1 MGKSDKVKWLIVI
14 PAMLGIVFVT
24 YVECTTDIWGF
35 GAFICQL
42 IAILELAYGLRIAML
57 AQNRKKSYQL
67 APEERHE
74 YAKYLYEKQ
83 YRRYPAVANQMLFV
97 MARMS
102 VLLGNYERAGEELVD
117 IRTDKC
123 NPVQLKLYY
132 YLRIITAQATEDV
145 DSVQE
150 NLTRFAGIPDV
161 KGAYPSESELAMW
174 IEQRDTVQMAETLK
188 KAVPDKRE
196 HPIRIGIV
204 TVILAYSTF
213 FYGLWYG
220 INRDM
225 GYEVRYTFAEIS
237 IVVVG
242 IGLAVLIIWGIVS
255 LYIHNC
261 QELAVQ
267 SGKSR
272 VALIIVYGA
281 AAIFAL
287 LILGMSSLNVVLGT
301 DGIETVTGHDSKYT
315 YITVQE
321 DYGGERRYRT
331 NNPFVMQSM
340 DSLWLSSD
348 TIDEAGDQG
357 VNTTELP
364 DSDTGDSSVTEDA
377 QNGDE
382 VEDSETEGQQDGLTI
397 QNAMLAVYNHLQE
410 QNAFQ
415 SMAFS
420 YTANAKGEVYA
431 VVSETQETKDGN
443 TVNVRYCLYD
453 NGAKTD
459 ADGNS
464 CEELVLEKVYPDG
477 NYETELVD
485 FYLVNADTMQVT
497 DEQKNTW

>member
-1 MGKSDKVKWLIVI
+1 MGRSDKAKWLIVV
-14 PAMLGIVFVT
+14 PAMFGIVLVT
-24 YVECTTDIWGF
+24 YMERATDIWGF

-83 YRRYPAVANQMLFV
+83 YRRYPVVANQMLFV

-102 VLLGNYERAGEELVD
+102 VLLGKYERAGEELVD

-132 YLRIITAQATEDV
+132 YLRIITAQAIEDV

-150 NLTRFAGIPDV
+150 NLTRFAGISDV
-161 KGAYPSESELAMW
+161 KGVYPSEAEIAMW
-174 IEQRDTVQMAETLK
+174 IEQRDTVQMAEGLK
-188 KAVPDKRE
+188 KAVPDKKE
-196 HPIRIGIV
+196 HPMRIGII

-225 GYEVRYTFAEIS
+225 GYEVRYHFAEIS

-287 LILGMSSLNVVLGT
+287 LILGMSSLSVVLGM
-301 DGIETVTGHDSKYT
+301 DGIETVTDHDSKYT

-321 DYGGERRYRT
+321 DYGGERRYRA

-348 TIDEAGDQG
+348 TTDADE
-357 VNTTELP
+357 NNEESP
-364 DSDTGDSSVTEDA
+364 DTDTGDSSETEDS
-377 QNGDE
+377 QSEDS
-382 VEDSETEGQQDGLTI
+382 VEDSEMEGQHDGLTI
-397 QNAMLAVYNHLQE
+397 QNAMLAVYNYLQE
-410 QNAFQ
+410 QNTLQ
-415 SMAFS
+415 NMAFS

-431 VVSETQETKDGN
+431 IVSEMQETKDGN

-453 NGAKTD
+453 NGSKAD
-459 ADGNS
+459 VDGNS

-477 NYETELVD
+477 NYETELMD

>member
-1 MGKSDKVKWLIVI
+1 MERSDRAKWLIVI
-14 PAMLGIVFVT
+14 PAMLGIVLVT
-24 YVECTTDIWGF
+24 YMERATDIWGF

-57 AQNRKKSYQL
+57 AQNRKKSYRL

-83 YRRYPAVANQMLFV
+83 YRRYPVVANQMLLV

-102 VLLGNYERAGEELVD
+102 VLLDNYEQAAKELSD
-117 IRTDKC
+117 IHIDKF
-123 NPVQLKLYY
+123 NPAQLKLYY
-132 YLRIITAQATEDV
+132 YLKIVTAVARGDATGILE
-145 DSVQE
+145 SQMRYE
-150 NLTRFAGIPDV
+150 GIPDSKCV
-161 KGAYPSESELAMW
+161 YPFKSELAMW
-174 IEQRDTVQMAETLK
+174 IEQRDTVQMAEALK
-188 KAVPDKRE
+188 KAAPDKKE
-196 HPIRIGIV
+196 HPIRIGII

-220 INRDM
+220 INHDM

-237 IVVVG
+237 IAVVG
-242 IGLAVLIIWGIVS
+242 IGLAVLIVWGIVS
-255 LYIHNC
+255 LYRHNC

-287 LILGMSSLNVVLGT
+287 LILGMSSLSVVLGT
-301 DGIETVTGHDSKYT
+301 DGIETVTDHDSKYT

-321 DYGGERRYRT
+321 DYGGERRYRA

-348 TIDEAGDQG
+348 TTDADENNEESLDT
-357 VNTTELP
+357 N
-364 DSDTGDSSVTEDA
+364 TGDSSETEDS
-377 QNGDE
+377 QSEDT
-382 VEDSETEGQQDGLTI
+382 VEDYEMEGQDDGLMI
-397 QNAMLAVYNHLQE
+397 QNAMLAVYNYLQE
-410 QNAFQ
+410 QNTLQ
-415 SMAFS
+415 NMAFS

-431 VVSETQETKDGN
+431 IVSEMQETKDGN

-453 NGAKTD
+453 NGSKTD

>member
-1 MGKSDKVKWLIVI
+1 MRRSGWTKWLIVI
-14 PAMLGIVFVT
+14 PAMLGIVLVN
-24 YVECTTDIWGF
+24 YVRYTTDIWGF

-83 YRRYPAVANQMLFV
+83 YRRYPVVANQMLFV

-102 VLLGNYERAGEELVD
+102 VLLGKYERAGEELVD

-132 YLRIITAQATEDV
+132 YLRIITAQATENV

-150 NLTRFAGIPDV
+150 NLTRFAGILDV
-161 KGAYPSESELAMW
+161 KGVYPSEAEIAMW
-174 IEQRDTVQMAETLK
+174 IEQRDTIQMAEALK
-188 KAVPDKRE
+188 KAVPDKKE
-196 HPIRIGIV
+196 HPVRIGVI

-225 GYEVRYTFAEIS
+225 GYEVRYHFAEIS

-272 VALIIVYGA
+272 VALIIIYGT

-287 LILGMSSLNVVLGT
+287 LILGMSSLSVVLGM
-301 DGIETVTGHDSKYT
+301 DGIETVTDHDSKYT

-348 TIDEAGDQG
+348 ITDADE
-357 VNTTELP
+357 NNEELP
-364 DSDTGDSSVTEDA
+364 DTNTGDSSEIEDSHSE
-377 QNGDE
+377 DT
-382 VEDSETEGQQDGLTI
+382 VEDSEMEGQHDGLTI
-397 QNAMLAVYNHLQE
+397 QNAMLAVYNYLQE
-410 QNAFQ
+410 QNTLQ
-415 SMAFS
+415 NMAFS

-431 VVSETQETKDGN
+431 IVSEMRETKDGN

-453 NGAKTD
+453 NGSKTD

-485 FYLVNADTMQVT
+485 FYLVNADTMQVA

>member
-1 MGKSDKVKWLIVI
+1 MGKSDKVKWLIVL
-14 PAMLGIVFVT
+14 PAMLGVVLVT
-24 YVECTTDIWGF
+24 YVERTTDIWGF
-35 GAFICQL
+35 GAFSCQL
-42 IAILELAYGLRIAML
+42 LAIVELAYGLRIALM
-57 AQNRKKSYQL
+57 ARRRKRSYQL
-67 APEERHE
+67 STEERHD
-74 YAKYLYEKQ
+74 YAQYLYEKQ

-102 VLLGNYERAGEELVD
+102 VLLGNYERAREELVD

-132 YLRIITAQATEDV
+132 YLRIVTAQATEDV

-161 KGAYPSESELAMW
+161 KGAYPSEAEIAMW
-174 IEQRDTVQMAETLK
+174 IEQRDTIQMAEALK
-188 KAVPDKRE
+188 KAVPDKKE
-196 HPIRIGIV
+196 HPVRIGII

-225 GYEVRYTFAEIS
+225 GYEVRYHFAEIS

-272 VALIIVYGA
+272 VALIIIYGA

-287 LILGMSSLNVVLGT
+287 LILGMSSLSVVLGM
-301 DGIETVTGHDSKYT
+301 DGIETVTDHDSKYT

-348 TIDEAGDQG
+348 TTDADENNEESLDT
-357 VNTTELP
+357 NTGN
-364 DSDTGDSSVTEDA
+364 S
-377 QNGDE
+377 
-382 VEDSETEGQQDGLTI
+382 SETEDSQSEDTVEDYEMEGQHDGLMI
-397 QNAMLAVYNHLQE
+397 QNAMLAVYNYLQE
-410 QNAFQ
+410 QNTLQ
-415 SMAFS
+415 NMAFS

-431 VVSETQETKDGN
+431 IVSEMQEIKDGN

-453 NGAKTD
+453 NGSKTD

-464 CEELVLEKVYPDG
+464 CEELVLEKVFPDG

>member
-1 MGKSDKVKWLIVI
+1 MGRSDKAKWLIVI

-24 YVECTTDIWGF
+24 YVEHTTDIWGF

-83 YRRYPAVANQMLFV
+83 YRRYPVVANQMLFV

-102 VLLGNYERAGEELVD
+102 VLLGKYERAGEELVD

-145 DSVQE
+145 DGVQE

-161 KGAYPSESELAMW
+161 KGVYPSEAVLAMW
-174 IEQRDTVQMAETLK
+174 IEQRDTVQIAEALK
-188 KAVPDKRE
+188 KAVPDKKE
-196 HPIRIGIV
+196 HPMRIGII

-225 GYEVRYTFAEIS
+225 GYEVRYHFAEIS

-272 VALIIVYGA
+272 VALIIIYGA

-287 LILGMSSLNVVLGT
+287 LILGMSSLSVVLGM
-301 DGIETVTGHDSKYT
+301 DGIETVTDHDSKYT

-348 TIDEAGDQG
+348 TTDADENNKESPDT
-357 VNTTELP
+357 NTR
-364 DSDTGDSSVTEDA
+364 DSSETEDSHSE
-377 QNGDE
+377 DT
-382 VEDSETEGQQDGLTI
+382 VEDSEMEGQHDGLMI
-397 QNAMLAVYNHLQE
+397 QNAMLAVYNYLQE
-410 QNAFQ
+410 QNTLQ
-415 SMAFS
+415 NMAFS

-431 VVSETQETKDGN
+431 IVSEMQEIKDGN

-453 NGAKTD
+453 NGSKTD

-477 NYETELVD
+477 NYETELMD
-485 FYLVNADTMQVT
+485 FYLVNADTVQVT

>member
-1 MGKSDKVKWLIVI
+1 MGKSDKVKWLIVL
-14 PAMLGIVFVT
+14 PAMLGVVLVT
-24 YVECTTDIWGF
+24 YVERTTDIWGF

-57 AQNRKKSYQL
+57 AQNRKKAYQL

-83 YRRYPAVANQMLFV
+83 YRRYPVVANQMLFV

-102 VLLGNYERAGEELVD
+102 VLLGKYERAGEELVD

-161 KGAYPSESELAMW
+161 KGVYPSEAEIAMW
-174 IEQRDTVQMAETLK
+174 IEQRDIVQMAEALK
-188 KAVPDKRE
+188 KAVADKKE
-196 HPIRIGIV
+196 HPIRITII
-204 TVILAYSTF
+204 TLILAYSTI

-255 LYIHNC
+255 LYRHNC
-261 QELAVQ
+261 QELSIQ
-267 SGKSR
+267 PGKNR
-272 VALIIVYGA
+272 VVFIIIFGA

-287 LILGMSSLNVVLGT
+287 LILGMSCLSVVLGM
-301 DGIETVTGHDSKYT
+301 DGTEAVTGHDSKYT

-348 TIDEAGDQG
+348 TTDADENNEESLDT
-357 VNTTELP
+357 NTGN
-364 DSDTGDSSVTEDA
+364 S
-377 QNGDE
+377 
-382 VEDSETEGQQDGLTI
+382 SETEDSQSEDTVEDYEMEGQHDGLMI
-397 QNAMLAVYNHLQE
+397 QNAMLAVYNYLQE
-410 QNAFQ
+410 QNTLQ
-415 SMAFS
+415 NMAFS

-431 VVSETQETKDGN
+431 IVSEMQEIKDGN

-453 NGAKTD
+453 NGSKTD

-464 CEELVLEKVYPDG
+464 CEELVLEKVFPDG

>member
-1 MGKSDKVKWLIVI
+1 MGRSDKAKWLIVV

-24 YVECTTDIWGF
+24 YVEHTTDIWGF

-57 AQNRKKSYQL
+57 AQNRKKAYQL
-67 APEERHE
+67 APEERHD
-74 YAKYLYEKQ
+74 YAQYLYEKQ

-102 VLLGNYERAGEELVD
+102 VLLGKYERAGEELVD

-161 KGAYPSESELAMW
+161 KGVYPSEAEIAMW
-174 IEQRDTVQMAETLK
+174 IEQRDTIQMAEALK
-188 KAVPDKRE
+188 KAVPDKKE
-196 HPIRIGIV
+196 HPVRIGII

-225 GYEVRYTFAEIS
+225 GYEVRYHFAEIS

-267 SGKSR
+267 SSKSR
-272 VALIIVYGA
+272 VALIIIYGA

-287 LILGMSSLNVVLGT
+287 LILGMSSLSVVLGM
-301 DGIETVTGHDSKYT
+301 DGIETVTDHDSKYT

-348 TIDEAGDQG
+348 TTDADENNEESLDT
-357 VNTTELP
+357 NTGN
-364 DSDTGDSSVTEDA
+364 S
-377 QNGDE
+377 
-382 VEDSETEGQQDGLTI
+382 SETEDSQSEDTVEDYEMEGQHDGLMI
-397 QNAMLAVYNHLQE
+397 QNAMLAVYNYLQE
-410 QNAFQ
+410 QNTLQ
-415 SMAFS
+415 NMAFS

-431 VVSETQETKDGN
+431 IVSEMQEIKDGN

-453 NGAKTD
+453 NGSKTD
-459 ADGNS
+459 ADGNF
-464 CEELVLEKVYPDG
+464 CEELVLEKVFPDG

>member
-1 MGKSDKVKWLIVI
+1 MGKSDKVKWLIVL
-14 PAMLGIVFVT
+14 PAMLGVVLVT
-24 YVECTTDIWGF
+24 YVERTTDIWGF

-102 VLLGNYERAGEELVD
+102 VLLGKYERAGEELVD

-161 KGAYPSESELAMW
+161 KGVYPSEAEIAMW
-174 IEQRDTVQMAETLK
+174 IEQRDTIQMAEALK
-188 KAVPDKRE
+188 KAVPDKKE
-196 HPIRIGIV
+196 HPVRIGII

-225 GYEVRYTFAEIS
+225 GYEVRYHFAEIS

-272 VALIIVYGA
+272 VALIIIYGA

-287 LILGMSSLNVVLGT
+287 LILGMSSLSVVLGM
-301 DGIETVTGHDSKYT
+301 DGIETVTDHDSKYT

-348 TIDEAGDQG
+348 TTDADENNEESLDT
-357 VNTTELP
+357 NTGN
-364 DSDTGDSSVTEDA
+364 S
-377 QNGDE
+377 
-382 VEDSETEGQQDGLTI
+382 SETEDSQSEDTVEDYEMEGQHDGLMI
-397 QNAMLAVYNHLQE
+397 QNAMLAVYNYLQE
-410 QNAFQ
+410 QNTLQ
-415 SMAFS
+415 NMAFS

-431 VVSETQETKDGN
+431 IVSEMQEIKDGN

-453 NGAKTD
+453 NGSKTD

-477 NYETELVD
+477 NYETELMN

>member
-1 MGKSDKVKWLIVI
+1 MAKSDKVKWLIVI

-24 YVECTTDIWGF
+24 YVEHTTDIWEF

-150 NLTRFAGIPDV
+150 NLTRFTGIPDV

-174 IEQRDTVQMAETLK
+174 IEQRDTIQMAEALK
-188 KAVPDKRE
+188 KAVPDKKE
-196 HPIRIGIV
+196 HPVRIGII

-225 GYEVRYTFAEIS
+225 GYEVRYHFAEIS

-272 VALIIVYGA
+272 VALIIIYGA

-287 LILGMSSLNVVLGT
+287 LILGMSSLSVVLGM
-301 DGIETVTGHDSKYT
+301 DGIETVTDHDSKYT

-321 DYGGERRYRT
+321 DYGGERRYRA

-348 TIDEAGDQG
+348 TTDADENNEESLDT
-357 VNTTELP
+357 NTGN
-364 DSDTGDSSVTEDA
+364 S
-377 QNGDE
+377 
-382 VEDSETEGQQDGLTI
+382 SETEDSQSEDPVGDSEMEGQHDGLTI
-397 QNAMLAVYNHLQE
+397 QNAMLAVYNYLQE
-410 QNAFQ
+410 QNTLQ
-415 SMAFS
+415 NMAFS

-431 VVSETQETKDGN
+431 IVSEMQETKDGN

-453 NGAKTD
+453 NGSKTD

-464 CEELVLEKVYPDG
+464 CEELVLEKVFPDG

>member
-1 MGKSDKVKWLIVI
+1 MAKSDKVKWLIVL
-14 PAMLGIVFVT
+14 PAMFGIVFVT
-24 YVECTTDIWGF
+24 YVEHTTDIWGF

-123 NPVQLKLYY
+123 NTVQLKLYY

-150 NLTRFAGIPDV
+150 NLTRFTGIPDV

-174 IEQRDTVQMAETLK
+174 IEQRDTVQMAEALK
-188 KAVPDKRE
+188 KAAPDKKE

-225 GYEVRYTFAEIS
+225 GYEVRYHFAEIS

-272 VALIIVYGA
+272 VALIIIYGA

-287 LILGMSSLNVVLGT
+287 LILGMSSLSVVLGM
-301 DGIETVTGHDSKYT
+301 DGIETVTDHDSKYT

-321 DYGGERRYRT
+321 DYGGERRYRA

-348 TIDEAGDQG
+348 TTDADE
-357 VNTTELP
+357 NNEESP
-364 DSDTGDSSVTEDA
+364 DTNKGNS
-377 QNGDE
+377 
-382 VEDSETEGQQDGLTI
+382 SETEDSQSEDPVGDSEMEGQHDGLTI
-397 QNAMLAVYNHLQE
+397 QNAMLAVYNYLQE
-410 QNAFQ
+410 QNTLQ
-415 SMAFS
+415 NMAFS

-431 VVSETQETKDGN
+431 IVSEMQETKDGN

-453 NGAKTD
+453 NGSKTD

-464 CEELVLEKVYPDG
+464 CEELVLEKVFPDG

>member
-1 MGKSDKVKWLIVI
+1 MERSDRAKWLIVI
-14 PAMLGIVFVT
+14 PAMFGIVLVT
-24 YVECTTDIWGF
+24 YMERATDIWGF

-57 AQNRKKSYQL
+57 AQNRKKSYRL
-67 APEERHE
+67 APEDRHE

-83 YRRYPAVANQMLFV
+83 YRRYPVVANQMLFV
-97 MARMS
+97 MVRMS
-102 VLLGNYERAGEELVD
+102 ALLGNYERAGEELVD

-150 NLTRFAGIPDV
+150 NLTRFVGIPDV
-161 KGAYPSESELAMW
+161 KGAYPSEAELAMW
-174 IEQRDTVQMAETLK
+174 IEQRDTVQMTEALK
-188 KAVPDKRE
+188 KAVPDKKE
-196 HPIRIGIV
+196 HPVRIGII

-255 LYIHNC
+255 LYRHNC

-272 VALIIVYGA
+272 GALIIVYGA

-287 LILGMSSLNVVLGT
+287 LILGMSSLSVVLGT
-301 DGIETVTGHDSKYT
+301 DGIETVTDHDSKYT

-321 DYGGERRYRT
+321 DYGGERRYRA

-348 TIDEAGDQG
+348 TTDADE
-357 VNTTELP
+357 NNEESP
-364 DSDTGDSSVTEDA
+364 DTNTGDSSETEDS
-377 QNGDE
+377 QSEDT
-382 VEDSETEGQQDGLTI
+382 VEDSEMEGQHDGLTI
-397 QNAMLAVYNHLQE
+397 QNAMLAVYNYLQE
-410 QNAFQ
+410 QNTLQ
-415 SMAFS
+415 NMAFS

-431 VVSETQETKDGN
+431 VISEAQETKDGN
-443 TVNVRYCLYD
+443 TINVRYCLYD

>member
-1 MGKSDKVKWLIVI
+1 MRRSGWTKWLIVI
-14 PAMLGIVFVT
+14 PAMLGIVLVT
-24 YVECTTDIWGF
+24 YVRYTTDIWGF

-132 YLRIITAQATEDV
+132 YLRTITAQATEDV

-150 NLTRFAGIPDV
+150 NLTRFTGIPDV

-174 IEQRDTVQMAETLK
+174 IEQRDTVQMAEALK
-188 KAVPDKRE
+188 KAAPDKKE

-225 GYEVRYTFAEIS
+225 GYEVRYHFAEIS

-272 VALIIVYGA
+272 VALIIIYGA

-287 LILGMSSLNVVLGT
+287 LILGMSSLSVVLGM
-301 DGIETVTGHDSKYT
+301 DGIETVTDHDSKYT

-321 DYGGERRYRT
+321 DYGGERRYRA

-348 TIDEAGDQG
+348 TTDEAGDQG

-485 FYLVNADTMQVT
+485 FYLVNVDTMQVT

>member
-1 MGKSDKVKWLIVI
+1 MGKSDKVKWLIVL
-14 PAMLGIVFVT
+14 PAMLGVVLVT
-24 YVECTTDIWGF
+24 YVERTTDIWGF

-132 YLRIITAQATEDV
+132 YLRIVTAQATEDV

-174 IEQRDTVQMAETLK
+174 IEQRDIVQMAEALK
-188 KAVPDKRE
+188 KAVADKKE
-196 HPIRIGIV
+196 HPIRIGII

-225 GYEVRYTFAEIS
+225 GYEVRYHFAEIS

-272 VALIIVYGA
+272 VALIIIYGA

-287 LILGMSSLNVVLGT
+287 LILGMSSLSVVLGM
-301 DGIETVTGHDSKYT
+301 DGIETVTDHDSKYT

-348 TIDEAGDQG
+348 TTDADENNEESLDT
-357 VNTTELP
+357 NTGN
-364 DSDTGDSSVTEDA
+364 S
-377 QNGDE
+377 
-382 VEDSETEGQQDGLTI
+382 SETEDSQSEDTVEDYEMEGQHDGLMI
-397 QNAMLAVYNHLQE
+397 QNAMLAVYNYLQE
-410 QNAFQ
+410 QNTLQ
-415 SMAFS
+415 NMAFS

-431 VVSETQETKDGN
+431 IVSEMQETKDGN

-453 NGAKTD
+453 NGSKTD

-464 CEELVLEKVYPDG
+464 CEELVLEKVFPDG

>member
-1 MGKSDKVKWLIVI
+1 MGRSDKAKWLIVV

-24 YVECTTDIWGF
+24 YVEHTTDIWGF
-35 GAFICQL
+35 GAFVCQL

-83 YRRYPAVANQMLFV
+83 YRRYPVVANQMLFV

-102 VLLGNYERAGEELVD
+102 VLLGKYERAGEELVD

-145 DSVQE
+145 DGVQE

-161 KGAYPSESELAMW
+161 KGVYPSEAVLAMW
-174 IEQRDTVQMAETLK
+174 IEQRDTVQIAEALK
-188 KAVPDKRE
+188 KAVPDKKE
-196 HPIRIGIV
+196 HPMRIGII

-225 GYEVRYTFAEIS
+225 GYEVRYHFAEIS

-242 IGLAVLIIWGIVS
+242 IGLAVLIIWGLVS

-272 VALIIVYGA
+272 VALIIIYGA

-287 LILGMSSLNVVLGT
+287 LILGMSSLSVVLGM
-301 DGIETVTGHDSKYT
+301 DGIETVTDHDSKYT

-348 TIDEAGDQG
+348 TTDADE
-357 VNTTELP
+357 NNEESP
-364 DSDTGDSSVTEDA
+364 DTNTGDSLETEDS
-377 QNGDE
+377 QSEDT
-382 VEDSETEGQQDGLTI
+382 VEDYEMEGQHDGLMI
-397 QNAMLAVYNHLQE
+397 QNAMLAVYNYLQE
-410 QNAFQ
+410 QNTLQ
-415 SMAFS
+415 NMAFS

-431 VVSETQETKDGN
+431 IVSEMQETKDGN

-453 NGAKTD
+453 NGSKTD

-477 NYETELVD
+477 NYETELMN

>member
-1 MGKSDKVKWLIVI
+1 MGRSDKAKWLIVV

-24 YVECTTDIWGF
+24 YVEHTTDIWGF

-57 AQNRKKSYQL
+57 AQNRKKAYQL

-83 YRRYPAVANQMLFV
+83 YRRYPVVANQMLFV

-102 VLLGNYERAGEELVD
+102 VLLGKYERAGEELVD

-161 KGAYPSESELAMW
+161 KGVYPSEAEIAMW
-174 IEQRDTVQMAETLK
+174 IEQRDTIQMAEALK
-188 KAVPDKRE
+188 KAVPDKKE
-196 HPIRIGIV
+196 HPVRIGII

-225 GYEVRYTFAEIS
+225 GYEVRYHFAEIS

-287 LILGMSSLNVVLGT
+287 LILGMSSLSVVLGM
-301 DGIETVTGHDSKYT
+301 DGIETVTDHDSKYT

-348 TIDEAGDQG
+348 TTDADENNEESLDT
-357 VNTTELP
+357 NTGN
-364 DSDTGDSSVTEDA
+364 S
-377 QNGDE
+377 
-382 VEDSETEGQQDGLTI
+382 SETEDSQSEDTVEDYEMEGQHDGLMI
-397 QNAMLAVYNHLQE
+397 QNAMLAVYNYLQE
-410 QNAFQ
+410 QNTLQ
-415 SMAFS
+415 NMAFS

-431 VVSETQETKDGN
+431 IVSEMQEIKDGN

-453 NGAKTD
+453 NGSKTD

-464 CEELVLEKVYPDG
+464 CEELVLEKVFPDG

>member
-1 MGKSDKVKWLIVI
+1 MGKSDKVKWLIVL
-14 PAMLGIVFVT
+14 PAMLGVVLVT
-24 YVECTTDIWGF
+24 YVEHTTDIWGF

-57 AQNRKKSYQL
+57 AQNRKKAYQL

-83 YRRYPAVANQMLFV
+83 YRRYPVVANQMLFV

-102 VLLGNYERAGEELVD
+102 VLLGKYERAGEELVD

-161 KGAYPSESELAMW
+161 KGVYPSEAEIAMW
-174 IEQRDTVQMAETLK
+174 IEQRDTIQMAEALK
-188 KAVPDKRE
+188 KAVPDKKE
-196 HPIRIGIV
+196 HPVRIGII

-225 GYEVRYTFAEIS
+225 GYEVRYHFAEIS

-272 VALIIVYGA
+272 VALIIIYGA

-287 LILGMSSLNVVLGT
+287 LILGMSSLSVVLGM
-301 DGIETVTGHDSKYT
+301 DGIETVTDHDSKYT

-348 TIDEAGDQG
+348 TTDADENNEESLDT
-357 VNTTELP
+357 NTGN
-364 DSDTGDSSVTEDA
+364 S
-377 QNGDE
+377 
-382 VEDSETEGQQDGLTI
+382 SETEDSQSEDTVEDYEMEGQHDGLMI
-397 QNAMLAVYNHLQE
+397 QNAMLAVYNYLQE
-410 QNAFQ
+410 QNTLQ
-415 SMAFS
+415 NMAFS

-431 VVSETQETKDGN
+431 IVSEMQEIKDGN

-453 NGAKTD
+453 NGSKTD

-464 CEELVLEKVYPDG
+464 CEELVLEKVFPDG

>member
-1 MGKSDKVKWLIVI
+1 MGRSDKAKWLIVV
-14 PAMLGIVFVT
+14 PAMLGVVLVT
-24 YVECTTDIWGF
+24 YVERTTDIWGF

-57 AQNRKKSYQL
+57 AQNRKKAYQL

-102 VLLGNYERAGEELVD
+102 VLLGNYERAREELVD

-132 YLRIITAQATEDV
+132 YLRIVTAQATEDV

-161 KGAYPSESELAMW
+161 KGAYPSEAEIAMW
-174 IEQRDTVQMAETLK
+174 IEQRDTIQMAEALK
-188 KAVPDKRE
+188 KAVPDKKE
-196 HPIRIGIV
+196 HPVRIGII

-225 GYEVRYTFAEIS
+225 GYEVRYHFAEIS

-272 VALIIVYGA
+272 VALIIIYGA

-287 LILGMSSLNVVLGT
+287 LILGMSSLSVVLGM
-301 DGIETVTGHDSKYT
+301 DGIETVTDHDSKYT

-348 TIDEAGDQG
+348 TTDADENNEESLDT
-357 VNTTELP
+357 NTGN
-364 DSDTGDSSVTEDA
+364 S
-377 QNGDE
+377 
-382 VEDSETEGQQDGLTI
+382 SETEDSQSEDTVEDYEMEGQHDGLTI

-410 QNAFQ
+410 KNAFQ
-415 SMAFS
+415 NMAFS

-453 NGAKTD
+453 NGAKMD

-485 FYLVNADTMQVT
+485 FYLVNVDTMQVT

>member
-1 MGKSDKVKWLIVI
+1 
-14 PAMLGIVFVT
+14 
-24 YVECTTDIWGF
+24 
-35 GAFICQL
+35 
-42 IAILELAYGLRIAML
+42 ML

-83 YRRYPAVANQMLFV
+83 YQRYSVVANQMLFV

-161 KGAYPSESELAMW
+161 KGVYPSEAEIAMW
-174 IEQRDTVQMAETLK
+174 IEQRDTIQMAEALK
-188 KAVPDKRE
+188 KAVPDKKE
-196 HPIRIGIV
+196 HPVRIGII

-225 GYEVRYTFAEIS
+225 GYEVRYHFAEIS

-272 VALIIVYGA
+272 VALIIIYGA

-287 LILGMSSLNVVLGT
+287 LILGMSSLSVVLGM
-301 DGIETVTGHDSKYT
+301 DGIETVTDHDSKYT

-321 DYGGERRYRT
+321 DYGGERRYRA

-348 TIDEAGDQG
+348 TTDADENNEESLDT
-357 VNTTELP
+357 N
-364 DSDTGDSSVTEDA
+364 TGDSSETEDS
-377 QNGDE
+377 QSEDT
-382 VEDSETEGQQDGLTI
+382 VEDSEMEGQHDGLTI
-397 QNAMLAVYNHLQE
+397 QNAMLSVYNYLQE
-410 QNAFQ
+410 QNTLQ
-415 SMAFS
+415 NMAFS

-431 VVSETQETKDGN
+431 IVSEMQETKDGN

-453 NGAKTD
+453 NGSKTD

>member
-1 MGKSDKVKWLIVI
+1 MGRSDKAKWLIVV

-24 YVECTTDIWGF
+24 YVEHTTDIWGF

-57 AQNRKKSYQL
+57 AQNRKKAYQL

-83 YRRYPAVANQMLFV
+83 YRRYPVVANQMLFV

-102 VLLGNYERAGEELVD
+102 VLLGKYERAGEELVD

-161 KGAYPSESELAMW
+161 KGVYPSEAEIAMW
-174 IEQRDTVQMAETLK
+174 IEQRDTIQMAEALK
-188 KAVPDKRE
+188 KAVPDKKE
-196 HPIRIGIV
+196 HPVRIGII

-225 GYEVRYTFAEIS
+225 GYEVRYHFAEIS

-272 VALIIVYGA
+272 VALIIIYGA

-287 LILGMSSLNVVLGT
+287 LILGMSSLSVVLGM
-301 DGIETVTGHDSKYT
+301 DGIETVTDHDSKYT

-348 TIDEAGDQG
+348 TTDADENNEESLDT
-357 VNTTELP
+357 NTGN
-364 DSDTGDSSVTEDA
+364 S
-377 QNGDE
+377 
-382 VEDSETEGQQDGLTI
+382 SETEDSQSEDTVEDYEMEGQHDGLMI
-397 QNAMLAVYNHLQE
+397 QNAMLAVYNYLQE
-410 QNAFQ
+410 QNTLQ
-415 SMAFS
+415 NMAFS

-453 NGAKTD
+453 NGAKMD

-485 FYLVNADTMQVT
+485 FYLVNVDTMQVT

>member
-1 MGKSDKVKWLIVI
+1 MGRSDKAKWLIVV
-14 PAMLGIVFVT
+14 PAMLGIVLVT
-24 YVECTTDIWGF
+24 YMERATDIWGF

-83 YRRYPAVANQMLFV
+83 YRRYPVVANQMLFV

-102 VLLGNYERAGEELVD
+102 VLLGKYERAGEELVD

-161 KGAYPSESELAMW
+161 KGVYPSEAEIAMW
-174 IEQRDTVQMAETLK
+174 IEQRDTIQMAEALK
-188 KAVPDKRE
+188 KAVPDKKE
-196 HPIRIGIV
+196 HPVRIGII

-225 GYEVRYTFAEIS
+225 GYEVRYHFAEIS

-272 VALIIVYGA
+272 VALIIIYGA

-287 LILGMSSLNVVLGT
+287 LILGMSSLSVVLGM
-301 DGIETVTGHDSKYT
+301 DGIETVTDHDSKYT

-348 TIDEAGDQG
+348 TTDADENNEESPDT
-357 VNTTELP
+357 NTR
-364 DSDTGDSSVTEDA
+364 DSSETEDSHSE
-377 QNGDE
+377 DT
-382 VEDSETEGQQDGLTI
+382 VEDSEMEGQHDGLMI
-397 QNAMLAVYNHLQE
+397 QNAMLAVYNYLQE
-410 QNAFQ
+410 QNTLQ
-415 SMAFS
+415 NMAFS

-431 VVSETQETKDGN
+431 IVSEMQEIKDGN

-453 NGAKTD
+453 NGSKTD

-477 NYETELVD
+477 NYETELMD

>member
-1 MGKSDKVKWLIVI
+1 MGRSDKAKWLIVV
-14 PAMLGIVFVT
+14 PAMFGIVLVT
-24 YVECTTDIWGF
+24 YMERATDIWGF

-83 YRRYPAVANQMLFV
+83 YRRYPVVANQMLFA

-102 VLLGNYERAGEELVD
+102 VLLGKYERAGEELVD

-161 KGAYPSESELAMW
+161 KGVYPSEAEIAMW
-174 IEQRDTVQMAETLK
+174 IEQRDTIQMAEALK
-188 KAVPDKRE
+188 KAVPDKKE
-196 HPIRIGIV
+196 HPVRIGII

-225 GYEVRYTFAEIS
+225 GYEVRYHFAEIS

-255 LYIHNC
+255 LYRHNC

-287 LILGMSSLNVVLGT
+287 LILGMSSLSVVLGM
-301 DGIETVTGHDSKYT
+301 DGIETVTDHDSKYT

-321 DYGGERRYRT
+321 DYGGERRYRA

-348 TIDEAGDQG
+348 TTDADENNEESPDT
-357 VNTTELP
+357 NT
-364 DSDTGDSSVTEDA
+364 GNSSETEDSHSE
-377 QNGDE
+377 DT
-382 VEDSETEGQQDGLTI
+382 VEDSEMEGQHDGLTI
-397 QNAMLAVYNHLQE
+397 QNAMLAVYNYLQE
-410 QNAFQ
+410 QNTLQ
-415 SMAFS
+415 NMAFS

-431 VVSETQETKDGN
+431 IVSEMRETKDGN

-453 NGAKTD
+453 NGSKTD

>member
-1 MGKSDKVKWLIVI
+1 MGKSDKAKWLIVL
-14 PAMLGIVFVT
+14 PAMLGIVLVT
-24 YVECTTDIWGF
+24 YMERATDIWGF

-57 AQNRKKSYQL
+57 AQNRKKSYRL
-67 APEERHE
+67 APEDRHE

-83 YRRYPAVANQMLFV
+83 YRRYPVVANQMLFV

-102 VLLGNYERAGEELVD
+102 TLLGNYERAGEELVD

-150 NLTRFAGIPDV
+150 NLTRFVGIPDV
-161 KGAYPSESELAMW
+161 KGAYPSEAELAMW
-174 IEQRDTVQMAETLK
+174 IEQRDTVQMTEALK
-188 KAVPDKRE
+188 KAVPDKKE
-196 HPIRIGIV
+196 HPVRIGII

-242 IGLAVLIIWGIVS
+242 IGLAVLIIWGIAS
-255 LYIHNC
+255 LYRHNC

-272 VALIIVYGA
+272 GALIIVYGA

-287 LILGMSSLNVVLGT
+287 LILGMSSLSVVLGT
-301 DGIETVTGHDSKYT
+301 DGIETVTDHDSKYT

-321 DYGGERRYRT
+321 DYGGERRYRA

-348 TIDEAGDQG
+348 TTDADENNEEA
-357 VNTTELP
+357 P
-364 DSDTGDSSVTEDA
+364 DTNTGDSSETEDS
-377 QNGDE
+377 QSEDT
-382 VEDSETEGQQDGLTI
+382 VEDSEMEGQHDGLTI
-397 QNAMLAVYNHLQE
+397 QNAMLAVYNYLQE
-410 QNAFQ
+410 QNTLQ
-415 SMAFS
+415 NMAFS

-431 VVSETQETKDGN
+431 IVSEMQETKDGN

-453 NGAKTD
+453 NGSKTD

-485 FYLVNADTMQVT
+485 FYLVNADTMHVT
-497 DEQKNTW
+497 DEQKNSW

>member
-1 MGKSDKVKWLIVI
+1 MGKSDKVKWLIVL
-14 PAMLGIVFVT
+14 PAMLGVVLVT
-24 YVECTTDIWGF
+24 YVERTTDIWGF
-35 GAFICQL
+35 GAFSCQL
-42 IAILELAYGLRIAML
+42 LAIVELAYGLRIALM
-57 AQNRKKSYQL
+57 ARRRKRSYQL
-67 APEERHE
+67 STEERHD
-74 YAKYLYEKQ
+74 YAQYLYEKQ

-150 NLTRFAGIPDV
+150 NLTRFTGIPDV

-174 IEQRDTVQMAETLK
+174 IVQRDTVQMAEALK
-188 KAVPDKRE
+188 KAAPDKKE

-225 GYEVRYTFAEIS
+225 GYEVRYHFAEIS

-272 VALIIVYGA
+272 VALIIIYGA

-287 LILGMSSLNVVLGT
+287 LILGMSSLSVVLGM
-301 DGIETVTGHDSKYT
+301 DGIETVTDHDSKYT

-348 TIDEAGDQG
+348 TTDADENNEESLDT
-357 VNTTELP
+357 NTGN
-364 DSDTGDSSVTEDA
+364 S
-377 QNGDE
+377 
-382 VEDSETEGQQDGLTI
+382 SETEDSQSEDTVEDYEMEGQHDGLMI
-397 QNAMLAVYNHLQE
+397 QNAMLAVYNYLQE
-410 QNAFQ
+410 QNTLQ
-415 SMAFS
+415 NMAFS

-431 VVSETQETKDGN
+431 IVSEMQEIKDGN

-453 NGAKTD
+453 NGSKTD

-477 NYETELVD
+477 NYETELMN

>member
-1 MGKSDKVKWLIVI
+1 MGRSDKAKWLIVV

-24 YVECTTDIWGF
+24 YVEHTTDIWGF

-83 YRRYPAVANQMLFV
+83 YRRYPVVANQMLFV

-102 VLLGNYERAGEELVD
+102 VLLGKYERAGEELVD

-132 YLRIITAQATEDV
+132 YLRIITAQATENV

-150 NLTRFAGIPDV
+150 NLTRFAGILDV
-161 KGAYPSESELAMW
+161 KGVYPSEAEIAMW
-174 IEQRDTVQMAETLK
+174 IEQRDTIQIAEALK
-188 KAVPDKRE
+188 KAVPDKKE
-196 HPIRIGIV
+196 HPMRIGII

-225 GYEVRYTFAEIS
+225 GYEVRYHFAEIS

-287 LILGMSSLNVVLGT
+287 LILGMSSLSVVLGM
-301 DGIETVTGHDSKYT
+301 DGIETVTDHDSKYT

-348 TIDEAGDQG
+348 TTDADE
-357 VNTTELP
+357 NNEESP
-364 DSDTGDSSVTEDA
+364 DTNTGDSPETEDS
-377 QNGDE
+377 QSEDT
-382 VEDSETEGQQDGLTI
+382 VEDYEMEGQHDGLTI
-397 QNAMLAVYNHLQE
+397 QNAMLAVYNYLQE
-410 QNAFQ
+410 QNTLQ
-415 SMAFS
+415 NMAFS

-431 VVSETQETKDGN
+431 IVSEMQETKDGN

-453 NGAKTD
+453 NGSKTD

>member
-1 MGKSDKVKWLIVI
+1 MGRSDKAKWLIVV

-24 YVECTTDIWGF
+24 YVEHTTDIWGF

-57 AQNRKKSYQL
+57 AQNRKKAYQL

-83 YRRYPAVANQMLFV
+83 YRRYPVVANQMLFV

-102 VLLGNYERAGEELVD
+102 VLLGKYERAGEELVD

-161 KGAYPSESELAMW
+161 KGVYPSEAVLAMW
-174 IEQRDTVQMAETLK
+174 IEQRDTVQIAEALK
-188 KAVPDKRE
+188 KAVPDKKE
-196 HPIRIGIV
+196 HPMRIGII

-225 GYEVRYTFAEIS
+225 GYEVRYHFAEIS

-272 VALIIVYGA
+272 VALIIIYGA

-287 LILGMSSLNVVLGT
+287 LILGMSSLSVVLGM
-301 DGIETVTGHDSKYT
+301 DGIETVTDHDSKYT

-348 TIDEAGDQG
+348 TTDADE
-357 VNTTELP
+357 NNEKSP
-364 DSDTGDSSVTEDA
+364 DTNTGDSLETEDS
-377 QNGDE
+377 QSEDT
-382 VEDSETEGQQDGLTI
+382 VEDYEMEGQHDGLMI
-397 QNAMLAVYNHLQE
+397 QNAMLAVYNYLQE
-410 QNAFQ
+410 QNTLQ
-415 SMAFS
+415 NMAFS

-431 VVSETQETKDGN
+431 IVSEMQETKDGN

-453 NGAKTD
+453 NGSKTD

-477 NYETELVD
+477 NYETELMD

>member
-1 MGKSDKVKWLIVI
+1 MGKSDKVKWLIVL

-24 YVECTTDIWGF
+24 YVEHTTDIWGF

-57 AQNRKKSYQL
+57 AQNRKKAYQL

-83 YRRYPAVANQMLFV
+83 YRRYPVVANQMLFV

-102 VLLGNYERAGEELVD
+102 VLLGKYERAGEELVD

-161 KGAYPSESELAMW
+161 KGVYPSEAEIAMW
-174 IEQRDTVQMAETLK
+174 IEQRDTIQMAEALK
-188 KAVPDKRE
+188 KAVPDKKE
-196 HPIRIGIV
+196 HPVRIGII

-225 GYEVRYTFAEIS
+225 GYEVRYHFAEIS

-272 VALIIVYGA
+272 VALIIIYGA

-287 LILGMSSLNVVLGT
+287 LILGMSSLSVVLGM
-301 DGIETVTGHDSKYT
+301 DGIETVTDHDSKYT

-348 TIDEAGDQG
+348 TTDADENNEESLDT
-357 VNTTELP
+357 NTGN
-364 DSDTGDSSVTEDA
+364 S
-377 QNGDE
+377 
-382 VEDSETEGQQDGLTI
+382 SETEDSQSEDTVEDYEMEGQYDGLMI
-397 QNAMLAVYNHLQE
+397 QNAMLAVYNYLQE
-410 QNAFQ
+410 QNTLQ
-415 SMAFS
+415 NMAFS

-485 FYLVNADTMQVT
+485 FYLVNVDTMQVT